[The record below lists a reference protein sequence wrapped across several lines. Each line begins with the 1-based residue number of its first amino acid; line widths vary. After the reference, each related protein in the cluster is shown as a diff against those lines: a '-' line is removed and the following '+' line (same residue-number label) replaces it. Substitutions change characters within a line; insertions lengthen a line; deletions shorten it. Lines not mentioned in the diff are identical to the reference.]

1 MEIYPKMRQIS
12 FWTWK
17 GVDQWKLVL
26 GSNKKPPLPLLPKK
40 KQQRTATER
49 KPSGCLREFVFFWWT
64 AKNLRI
70 CLDILRRS
78 AKVIQSQKDPEAF
91 TPERICDIHF
101 FGIIR
106 LFQPV
111 EDLLSIKSSQ
121 LENSFTFQHPFWLEN
136 LHRYDFNEE
145 ECSTIL
151 GFACLMLGEKSNKYS
166 PLHGGFSSWWIPW
179 DSHFR
184 KNITGI

>member
-17 GVDQWKLVL
+17 GVDQWKFLL

-40 KQQRTATER
+40 KSATNRNRKETLRLLAGVCIFSWGLPRIRT
-49 KPSGCLREFVFFWWT
+49 CLG
-64 AKNLRI
+64 
-70 CLDILRRS
+70 ILRRWS
-78 AKVIQSQKDPEAF
+78 KAKKILRRLLLKGSMTSF
-91 TPERICDIHF
+91 F

-106 LFQPV
+106 LFQMV
-111 EDLLSIKSSQ
+111 EDLLSIKS
-121 LENSFTFQHPFWLEN
+121 LLTWKSFTFQHQFWLEN
-136 LHRYDFNEE
+136 LHRYDFDEGMFYH
-145 ECSTIL
+145 TWI
-151 GFACLMLGEKSNKYS
+151 CLFDAWGKIQKYS